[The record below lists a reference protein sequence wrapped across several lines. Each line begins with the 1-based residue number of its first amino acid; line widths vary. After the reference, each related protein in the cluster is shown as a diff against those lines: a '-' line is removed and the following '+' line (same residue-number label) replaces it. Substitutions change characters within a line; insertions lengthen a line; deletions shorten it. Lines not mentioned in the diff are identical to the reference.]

1 MKKLKVLIADD
12 HRDFRRVVHSFL
24 SKLPNISVVGEA
36 NDGSE
41 AIEQVE
47 KLFPDVVLMDIA
59 MPRMNGLDATR
70 IIKQRW
76 PETKIYIATSHDDP
90 VYRLQAIEAKA
101 DGFILKWVLKP
112 SLEATF
118 CVSTATVVQAPL
130 EPINSEINISHNPQ

>member
-1 MKKLKVLIADD
+1 MKNIKVLIADD
-12 HRDFRRVVHSFL
+12 HCDFRRVVHSFL

-36 NDGSE
+36 NDGTE
-41 AIEQVE
+41 AIAQVE
-47 KLFPDVVLMDIA
+47 KLIPDVVLMDIA

-90 VYRLQAIEAKA
+90 VYRLKAIDAKA
-101 DGFILKWVLKP
+101 DGFILKSVLKP

-118 CVSTATVVQAPL
+118 CTSLAPVSIEMPCVEKNVS
-130 EPINSEINISHNPQ
+130 NEIL